1 MVLLLWRVDVILRN
15 GYGIKGQNSV
25 VLLKI
30 NEPQYIALLVVSG
43 FIKKL
48 FSIDCVNIYF
58 SQSIVN
64 YIFFNRFKSVGL
76 PHIATAYIVI
86 H

>member
-15 GYGIKGQNSV
+15 GYGIYGQNYV

-30 NEPQYIALLVVSG
+30 NELQYVVLFVVSG
-43 FIKKL
+43 SIEKL
-48 FSIDCVNIYF
+48 FSIDFVNIYF
-58 SQSIVN
+58 SQTIVN
-64 YIFFNRFKSVGL
+64 YIFFNKFKSLAL
-76 PHIATAYIVI
+76 PHVATAYIVI